1 MYAFLHIPSASSPR
15 KTPSRIFRKFVSSKT
30 KGAEETMICFIKI
43 QTENMKTTWNMRL
56 YMFCMICNF
65 SKYDG
70 FIVL

>member
-1 MYAFLHIPSASSPR
+1 
-15 KTPSRIFRKFVSSKT
+15 
-30 KGAEETMICFIKI
+30 MICFIKI